1 MNNRSRLFSTRL
13 CLWGIWSLVGAHCE
27 LGPRKLWL
35 DGGQPFPDSLFKV
48 AALAHAHIF
57 LVFRQSCN
65 AFADTQV
72 KLVTAGGRQAPA
84 LAYNMEGKGGKQ
96 G

>member
-1 MNNRSRLFSTRL
+1 MRY
-13 CLWGIWSLVGAHCE
+13 
-27 LGPRKLWL
+27 
-35 DGGQPFPDSLFKV
+35 
-48 AALAHAHIF
+48 
-57 LVFRQSCN
+57 
-65 AFADTQV
+65 ADTQVKLV